1 MNIRF
6 MISAVYSVVAL
17 CGGIAELPDKLPEN
31 TNVTGPVYQAEKN
44 AENTESTLNKITEI
58 YLPGFDINGDGV
70 FDTRDS
76 EQITETRKQKKLEA
90 EEEAKRKAEEE
101 KKAAEEA
108 AKLAAEQAKV
118 TEAVTET
125 PVTETEAETQP
136 VQNDETEEPEV
147 TEETSMPELPAPK
160 QRRGVDISSWQGEVD
175 FEKLKNDGVEFVI
188 IKAGEGM
195 RVSESFYTYIKG
207 AKEAGL
213 PCGAYWFS
221 KASTYSEAVDEAKKC
236 LEVVSDYKLEFPVVC
251 DYEYAALTKS
261 NPFTYDKTALTDAI
275 LAFLDT
281 VEQGGYYSMY
291 YTNLDFSS
299 RLIEF
304 DRIKEKY
311 DVWCAD
317 YGSDYPRLS
326 CGMWQHAQYG
336 RKNGIDIYH
345 QNSGYVDLDIAY
357 KDYPEIMKALHIN
370 GF

>member
-17 CGGIAELPDKLPEN
+17 CGGIAEFPDKLPEY
-31 TNVTGPVYQAEKN
+31 TSVTGPVYQAEKN
-44 AENTESTLNKITEI
+44 AETTESTLNKITEI
-58 YLPGFDINGDGV
+58 YLPGFDVNGDGT
-70 FDTRDS
+70 FDAKDS
-76 EQITETRKQKKLEA
+76 EQIAETRKQKQLEA
-90 EEEAKRKAEEE
+90 EEARRKAEEE

-108 AKLAAEQAKV
+108 AKLAAEQEAV
-118 TEAVTET
+118 TEAVTEA

-136 VQNDETEEPEV
+136 VQTEEVSEPEV
-147 TEETSMPELPAPK
+147 TEETSMPELPSPK

-175 FEKLKNDGVEFVI
+175 FEQLKNDGVEFVI

-207 AKEAGL
+207 AKDAGL

-221 KASTYSEAVDEAKKC
+221 KASTYSEAISEARKC
-236 LEVVSDYKLEFPVVC
+236 LEVVSDYQLEFPVVC

-261 NPFTYDKTALTDAI
+261 NPFTYDKAALTDAI

-281 VEQGGYYSMY
+281 IEKGGYYSMY

-311 DVWCAD
+311 DIWCAD
-317 YGSDYPRLS
+317 YSSDYPRLS
-326 CGMWQHAQYG
+326 CGIWQHAQYG

-345 QNSGYVDLDIAY
+345 NNSGYVDLDIAY

-370 GF
+370 GFE